1 MVEARLNVNVN
12 TKKAQEEFKRLSVDI
27 KEQELLVAELRTR
40 IAEYQASLSDLS
52 GTQRMMREGTI
63 KELNAN
69 LKVQRASLAEMKVK
83 AKQYNSELKSLNK
96 SQGAG
101 KIKAIEFNESLL
113 KNRDITGGLSMLT
126 GGYSLQVQKLGKL
139 FLSASKGLKVFVA
152 GLSTM
157 KKVLLA
163 TGLGAV
169 AIAIGAIVANFD
181 KIKAFIT
188 GANRELEKL
197 EQNTQK
203 LIETTNSEITL
214 LEKQKELLKLQGED
228 TEEINNKLIQK
239 FELQK
244 QSLLLLLEEY
254 EAQQEINKE
263 NNKELTTLSGI
274 GAILKAN
281 NASFLFGNIINSKVT
296 KEVEKQRELD
306 DKIRD
311 TKKKIL
317 DLDIKTLKITTDRTK
332 KEEEQTEEL
341 KKQEELRAKAVR
353 DALFKEIDE
362 TVSANEKIGA
372 IRREFFLQNLEDTE
386 ANQIAKLNLERDARI
401 KEIEDSKASEIAK
414 RMALAEINKFYDN
427 EAEQIKSDNEQKRKE
442 KVDADEKERLDKL
455 EKFEAKKIALTNKT
469 FDNAVKLAG
478 EESRLGKAMLV
489 AKTILNAKEQMLEIK
504 KTFMQA
510 KSTVSGAMLKGAE
523 AQAAVAAGTAETAKI
538 GFPQNIPMLLA
549 YAAQAISVVSAI
561 KSAVGKAKT
570 VASSVGAGGGGGASI
585 EAPKITTAA
594 PSFNIVG
601 STPENQLAQTIAQQT
616 GQPVKAYV
624 VSGDVTTAQGLDR
637 NIIRES
643 ALG

>member
-203 LIETTNSEITL
+203 LIGG
-214 LEKQKELLKLQGED
+214 EK
-228 TEEINNKLIQK
+228 
-239 FELQK
+239 
-244 QSLLLLLEEY
+244 
-254 EAQQEINKE
+254 
-263 NNKELTTLSGI
+263 
-274 GAILKAN
+274 
-281 NASFLFGNIINSKVT
+281 
-296 KEVEKQRELD
+296 
-306 DKIRD
+306 
-311 TKKKIL
+311 
-317 DLDIKTLKITTDRTK
+317 
-332 KEEEQTEEL
+332 
-341 KKQEELRAKAVR
+341 
-353 DALFKEIDE
+353 
-362 TVSANEKIGA
+362 
-372 IRREFFLQNLEDTE
+372 
-386 ANQIAKLNLERDARI
+386 
-401 KEIEDSKASEIAK
+401 
-414 RMALAEINKFYDN
+414 
-427 EAEQIKSDNEQKRKE
+427 
-442 KVDADEKERLDKL
+442 
-455 EKFEAKKIALTNKT
+455 
-469 FDNAVKLAG
+469 
-478 EESRLGKAMLV
+478 
-489 AKTILNAKEQMLEIK
+489 
-504 KTFMQA
+504 
-510 KSTVSGAMLKGAE
+510 
-523 AQAAVAAGTAETAKI
+523 
-538 GFPQNIPMLLA
+538 
-549 YAAQAISVVSAI
+549 
-561 KSAVGKAKT
+561 
-570 VASSVGAGGGGGASI
+570 
-585 EAPKITTAA
+585 
-594 PSFNIVG
+594 
-601 STPENQLAQTIAQQT
+601 
-616 GQPVKAYV
+616 
-624 VSGDVTTAQGLDR
+624 
-637 NIIRES
+637 
-643 ALG
+643 